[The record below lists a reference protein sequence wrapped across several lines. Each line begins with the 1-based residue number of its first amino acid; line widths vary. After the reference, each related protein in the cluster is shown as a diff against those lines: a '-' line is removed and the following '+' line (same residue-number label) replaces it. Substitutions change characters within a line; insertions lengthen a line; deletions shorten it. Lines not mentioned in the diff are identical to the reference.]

1 MRLMLA
7 LITFLLSE
15 SLKEVSLCAK
25 IFGSVERILFKTVC
39 LRNVFC
45 IMEKE
50 VNGRLDTI
58 TATTLKVYRNLKIL
72 FKYMLFQM
80 TMTNSKTCMKFNT
93 LWPV

>member
-1 MRLMLA
+1 MLTLM
-7 LITFLLSE
+7 TFLLSE
-15 SLKEVSLCAK
+15 SLKEVSLCAT
-25 IFGSVERILFKTVC
+25 IFGSERILIETVC

-72 FKYMLFQM
+72 FKCMLFQM
-80 TMTNSKTCMKFNT
+80 TMTNSKTCMKFNS

>member
-1 MRLMLA
+1 
-7 LITFLLSE
+7 
-15 SLKEVSLCAK
+15 
-25 IFGSVERILFKTVC
+25 
-39 LRNVFC
+39 
-45 IMEKE
+45 MEKE